1 MPSNSW
7 PTQNEFYFFGVFL
20 WTFCFILF
28 CYGLF
33 LCLVSLSL
41 VHFDFCCFGVWL
53 FENTKLFEWLGVVR
67 MKEKLG
73 EGKDHDENE
82 LDEKIFK

>member
-7 PTQNEFYFFGVFL
+7 PTQDEFYFFGFCFFEFFW

-33 LCLVSLSL
+33 FPFLFFIFGLVGLLL

-53 FENTKLFEWLGVVR
+53 FENTKLVEWLGVVR
-67 MKEKLG
+67 
-73 EGKDHDENE
+73 
-82 LDEKIFK
+82 I